1 MAGVGFGMV
10 TILWSFLGFSMG
22 ASVYDS
28 LPFCSLGPL
37 EMTDF
42 TGSLTDLDSE
52 GKTRTRDD

>member
-1 MAGVGFGMV
+1 MV

-28 LPFCSLGPL
+28 LPFCFLGPL

>member
-1 MAGVGFGMV
+1 MGFRMV

-22 ASVYDS
+22 ASVHDS

-37 EMTDF
+37 EMADF
-42 TGSLTDLDSE
+42 TDPLTDLDSE